1 MPNPEGSDDGEW
13 IELYNNGSAAV
24 SVEGWQLS
32 AGTKDFASIDVIL
45 PVGSEVPAKGFFVIG
60 AEYVEEADVIVTLSL
75 GNGTDGDGVRL
86 FDCAGTSVDTALY
99 GDEENEDG
107 MLDDNDMAPDTLPNP
122 SSNQSVARIEDGVDK
137 DEIEDWDSLNHINL
151 VSAIEKEFKIKFAF
165 GELVT
170 MKDVGTMIDIILI
183 KTND

>member
-1 MPNPEGSDDGEW
+1 MTRKEVFNGVQDIFRDIFDEDNL
-13 IELYNNGSAAV
+13 IINN
-24 SVEGWQLS
+24 
-32 AGTKDFASIDVIL
+32 T
-45 PVGSEVPAKGFFVIG
+45 
-60 AEYVEEADVIVTLSL
+60 
-75 GNGTDGDGVRL
+75 
-86 FDCAGTSVDTALY
+86 TS
-99 GDEENEDG
+99 
-107 MLDDNDMAPDTLPNP
+107 
-122 SSNQSVARIEDGVDK
+122 S